1 MSLIVNI
8 SCTGSNE
15 TKRVV
20 LNDGDA
26 LNVGRTNHEATLVV
40 DARLSRK
47 HFTIRYVDGRI
58 EITHVSHTN
67 PTLVAAQ
74 GSSDFQKVQG
84 VRTESN
90 GCRIMAGS
98 HRFILNVSTPDSV
111 PPVGFSDDVVAHEVS
126 EGSHDHFWSDVDSEP
141 SEPVHAESDRR
152 ETRETSPRSRK
163 PVKTIPINREELAA
177 GKSPSEHVTQPN
189 VFFDDDEPVEKK
201 AVPPVKPPEKK
212 SKTKKL
218 FFPLGDDFFDD

>member
-1 MSLIVNI
+1 MSLVVNI
-8 SCTGSNE
+8 SCTGSNK

-20 LNDGDA
+20 LNDGDT

-58 EITHVSHTN
+58 EITHLSHTN

-74 GSSDFQKVQG
+74 NSSDFQKVKG

-98 HRFILNVSTPDSV
+98 HRFILTVSKPDSV
-111 PPVGFSDDVVAHEVS
+111 PPVGFSDDFDAHEVP
-126 EGSHDHFWSDVDSEP
+126 EGSHDHFWSDVESEH
-141 SEPVHAESDRR
+141 SEPVRAGDHRR
-152 ETRETSPRSRK
+152 EPHETTPRSRK
-163 PVKTIPINREELAA
+163 PAETIPIKREESAA
-177 GKSPSEHVTQPN
+177 GKSPGEHVTQPN
-189 VFFDDDEPVEKK
+189 VFFDDGEPVEKK
-201 AVPPVKPPEKK
+201 VVPPAKPPEKK